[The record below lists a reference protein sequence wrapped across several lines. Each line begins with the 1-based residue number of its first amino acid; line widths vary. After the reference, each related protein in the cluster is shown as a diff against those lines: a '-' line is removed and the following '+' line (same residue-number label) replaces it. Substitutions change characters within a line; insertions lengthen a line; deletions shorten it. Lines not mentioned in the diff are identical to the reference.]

1 MDRVQGVP
9 PVLFVI
15 AWISLAAEPR
25 SVSRARSFVAAM
37 LETWDCDDPE
47 RTVVLLT
54 SEIVT
59 NAVRRATDNI
69 RVEATLVGDEALRV
83 EASDD
88 HPALPVRHQP
98 DHHDRR
104 GRGDALARPGAG
116 ALQWWGVDR
125 EERHKEGCVVRSTG
139 GALGP
144 R

>member
-1 MDRVQGVP
+1 MDRVHGVSAGE
-9 PVLFVI
+9 FGK
-15 AWISLAAEPR
+15 AGISLAPEPR

-59 NAVRRATDNI
+59 NAVRRATDAI

-83 EASDD
+83 EATDD
-88 HPALPVRHQP
+88 HPDLPVRHQP
-98 DHHDRR
+98 DHHDEG
-104 GRGDALARPGAG
+104 GRGILLVQALALR
-116 ALQWWGVDR
+116 WGVDR
-125 EERHKEGCVVRSTG
+125 EEGHKVVWFEAPVTRR
-139 GALGP
+139 A